1 LDAGEIYMATIP
13 ADIAM
18 ATDATVALTAIIRAF
33 AAHTGTLHFLG
44 TDGMLHLAAIHGAIP
59 APVMEHIRTI
69 EIGKGMAGVC
79 AELNEPV
86 AWCNLNRDG
95 SGVVQSG
102 ARSLGLA
109 GSIVVPV
116 RSGTAMVGTL
126 GIANTGERTFTDEE
140 TALLI
145 ECGSSLLRF
154 RPVPA

>member
-1 LDAGEIYMATIP
+1 MTTIP
-13 ADIAM
+13 SEIAL
-18 ATDATVALTAIIRAF
+18 ATDATVALAAVIRAF
-33 AAHTGTLHFLG
+33 TAHTGTLHFLG
-44 TDGMLHLAAIHGAIP
+44 TDGMLHLTAFHGAIP

-69 EIGKGMAGVC
+69 PIGKGMAGVC

-86 AWCNLNRDG
+86 SWCNLNRDG
-95 SGVVQSG
+95 SGVVQPA

-116 RSGTAMVGTL
+116 RSGAALVGTL

-145 ECGSSLLRF
+145 ECGSSLVRF
-154 RPVPA
+154 RSVPE

>member
-1 LDAGEIYMATIP
+1 MATIP

-18 ATDATVALTAIIRAF
+18 ATDATVALTATIRAF

-126 GIANTGERTFTDEE
+126 GIANTGERIFTDEE

>member
-1 LDAGEIYMATIP
+1 MIQHLDAIDFAMATIP
-13 ADIAM
+13 SDIVL
-18 ATDATVALTAIIRAF
+18 ATDATIALSAIIRAF

-44 TDGMLHLAAIHGAIP
+44 TDGMLHLAAFHGAIP

-86 AWCNLNRDG
+86 SWCNLNRDG

-116 RSGTAMVGTL
+116 EVAPPWWEHLALRTL
-126 GIANTGERTFTDEE
+126 ANEHSPTKRRH
-140 TALLI
+140 
-145 ECGSSLLRF
+145 C
-154 RPVPA
+154 

>member
-1 LDAGEIYMATIP
+1 MATIP

-18 ATDATVALTAIIRAF
+18 ATDANVALTAIIRAF

-86 AWCNLNRDG
+86 SWCNLNRDD

>member
-1 LDAGEIYMATIP
+1 MTRTP
-13 ADIAM
+13 SDIAL
-18 ATDATVALTAIIRAF
+18 ATDATVALAAVIRTF

-44 TDGMLHLAAIHGAIP
+44 TDGMLHLAAFHGAIP
-59 APVMEHIRTI
+59 APVMEHIRI
-69 EIGKGMAGVC
+69 IPIGKGMAGVC

-86 AWCNLNRDG
+86 SWCNLNRDG

-109 GSIVVPV
+109 GSMVVPV

-154 RPVPA
+154 RPVTA

>member
-1 LDAGEIYMATIP
+1 MDAIDFAMATIP
-13 ADIAM
+13 SDIVL
-18 ATDATVALTAIIRAF
+18 ATDATIALSAIIRAF
-33 AAHTGTLHFLG
+33 DAHTGTLHFLG
-44 TDGMLHLAAIHGAIP
+44 TDGMLHLAAFHGAIP

-86 AWCNLNRDG
+86 SWCNLNRDG

-116 RSGTAMVGTL
+116 RSGAAMVGTL

-145 ECGSSLLRF
+145 ECGTLLLRF

>member
-1 LDAGEIYMATIP
+1 MDAIDFAMATIP
-13 ADIAM
+13 SDIVL
-18 ATDATVALTAIIRAF
+18 ATDATIALSAIIRAF
-33 AAHTGTLHFLG
+33 DAHTGTLHFLG
-44 TDGMLHLAAIHGAIP
+44 TDGMLHLAAFHGAIP

-69 EIGKGMAGVC
+69 AIGKGMAGVC

-86 AWCNLNRDG
+86 SWCNLNRDG

-116 RSGTAMVGTL
+116 RSGAAMVGTL

>member
-1 LDAGEIYMATIP
+1 MATIP
-13 ADIAM
+13 ADIAS

-33 AAHTGTLHFLG
+33 DAHTGTLHFLG

-86 AWCNLNRDG
+86 SWCNLNRDG

-109 GSIVVPV
+109 GSMVVPV

-154 RPVPA
+154 RPVTA

>member
-1 LDAGEIYMATIP
+1 MDAIDFAMATIP
-13 ADIAM
+13 SDIVL
-18 ATDATVALTAIIRAF
+18 ATDATIALSAIIRAF
-33 AAHTGTLHFLG
+33 DAHTGTLHFLG
-44 TDGMLHLAAIHGAIP
+44 TDGMLHLAAFHGAIP

-86 AWCNLNRDG
+86 SWCNLNRDG

-116 RSGTAMVGTL
+116 RSGAAMVGTL

>member
-86 AWCNLNRDG
+86 SWCNLNRDD

-116 RSGTAMVGTL
+116 RTGTAMVGTL

-154 RPVPA
+154 RPVTA

>member
-1 LDAGEIYMATIP
+1 MTTIP
-13 ADIAM
+13 SDIAL
-18 ATDATVALTAIIRAF
+18 ATDATVALAAVIRTF

-44 TDGMLHLAAIHGAIP
+44 TDGMLHLAAFHGAIP
-59 APVMEHIRTI
+59 APVMEHIRI
-69 EIGKGMAGVC
+69 IPIGKGMAGVC

-86 AWCNLNRDG
+86 SWCNLNRDG
-95 SGVVQSG
+95 SGVVQPA

-116 RSGTAMVGTL
+116 RSGAALVGTL
-126 GIANTGERTFTDEE
+126 GIANTGERTFTDKE

-154 RPVPA
+154 RAVPG

>member
-1 LDAGEIYMATIP
+1 MTTIP
-13 ADIAM
+13 SDIAL
-18 ATDATVALTAIIRAF
+18 ATDATVALAAVIRTF

-44 TDGMLHLAAIHGAIP
+44 TDGMLHLAAFHGAIP

-69 EIGKGMAGVC
+69 AIGKGMAGVC

-86 AWCNLNRDG
+86 SWCNLNRDG
-95 SGVVQSG
+95 SGVVQPA

-109 GSIVVPV
+109 GSIVVPI
-116 RSGTAMVGTL
+116 RSGAALVGTL
-126 GIANTGERTFTDEE
+126 GIANTGERTFTDKE

-154 RPVPA
+154 RPVLG

>member
-1 LDAGEIYMATIP
+1 MTTIP
-13 ADIAM
+13 SDIAL
-18 ATDATVALTAIIRAF
+18 ATDATVALAAVIRTF

-44 TDGMLHLAAIHGAIP
+44 TDGMLHLAAFHGAIP

-69 EIGKGMAGVC
+69 AIGKGMAGVC

-86 AWCNLNRDG
+86 SWCNLNRDG
-95 SGVVQSG
+95 SGVVQPA

-116 RSGTAMVGTL
+116 RSGAALVGTL
-126 GIANTGERTFTDEE
+126 GIANIGERTFTDEE
-140 TALLI
+140 TEQLI

-154 RPVPA
+154 RPVPE

>member
-1 LDAGEIYMATIP
+1 MTTIP
-13 ADIAM
+13 SDIAL
-18 ATDATVALTAIIRAF
+18 ATDATVALAAVIRTF

-44 TDGMLHLAAIHGAIP
+44 TDGMLHLAAFHGAIP

-69 EIGKGMAGVC
+69 AIGKGMAGVC

-86 AWCNLNRDG
+86 SWCNLNRDS
-95 SGVVQSG
+95 SGVVQPA

-116 RSGTAMVGTL
+116 RSGAALVGTL
-126 GIANTGERTFTDEE
+126 GIANIGERTFTDEE
-140 TALLI
+140 TAQLI

-154 RPVPA
+154 RPVSG

>member
-1 LDAGEIYMATIP
+1 MTTISS
-13 ADIAM
+13 DIAL
-18 ATDATVALTAIIRAF
+18 ATDATAALTAVIRTF

-86 AWCNLNRDG
+86 LWCNLNRDG

-154 RPVPA
+154 RPVTA

>member
-1 LDAGEIYMATIP
+1 MDAIDFAMATIP
-13 ADIAM
+13 SDIVL
-18 ATDATVALTAIIRAF
+18 ATDATIALSAIVRAF
-33 AAHTGTLHFLG
+33 DAHTGTLHFLG
-44 TDGMLHLAAIHGAIP
+44 TDGMLHLAAFHGAIP

-86 AWCNLNRDG
+86 SWCNLNRDG

-116 RSGTAMVGTL
+116 RSGAAMVGTL

>member
-1 LDAGEIYMATIP
+1 MATIP

-18 ATDATVALTAIIRAF
+18 ATDATAALAAIIRVF

-86 AWCNLNRDG
+86 SWCNLNRDD
-95 SGVVQSG
+95 SGVVQAG

-116 RSGTAMVGTL
+116 RNGTAIVGTL
-126 GIANTGERTFTDEE
+126 GIANTAERTFTDEE

-154 RPVPA
+154 RPIPA